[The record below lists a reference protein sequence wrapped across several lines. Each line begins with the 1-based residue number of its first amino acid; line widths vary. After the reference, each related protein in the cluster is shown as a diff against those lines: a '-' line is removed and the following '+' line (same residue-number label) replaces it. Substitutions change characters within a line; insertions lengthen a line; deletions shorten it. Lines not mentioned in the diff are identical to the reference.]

1 MQHVVQLAC
10 SGSTCAQIHRIIAR
24 KLLELI
30 ELAVELIELIELIV
44 ELIELI
50 VELIELI
57 VELIVKNELIA
68 MN

>member
-24 KLLELI
+24 VLIELI
-30 ELAVELIELIELIV
+30 ELTVEFIELLELIV

-50 VELIELI
+50 VD
-57 VELIVKNELIA
+57 LIVKNELIA